1 MPHVWLLNS
10 IQGYTLESI
19 NFDYILLLKRI
30 SQSCQPLFLLKLF
43 SCISETEQNCA
54 KKPTHHMDI
63 YSFGVILLELI
74 TGKPAEQPAA
84 DDSIDI
90 VRWVRRRVNVTDGAS
105 QILDPSISHAA
116 QQGMQAALE
125 LALRCTSVMPD
136 QRPAMDEVVRS
147 LQSLCF
153 SVHPQ
158 TLPSTEDALQ
168 P

>member
-1 MPHVWLLNS
+1 
-10 IQGYTLESI
+10 
-19 NFDYILLLKRI
+19 
-30 SQSCQPLFLLKLF
+30 LLKLF
-43 SCISETEQNCA
+43 SCIYETEQNCA

-63 YSFGVILLELI
+63 YSFGVILLELV

-90 VRWVRRRVNVTDGAS
+90 VRWVRRRVNVTDGTS
-105 QILDPSISHAA
+105 QILDPSISRAA

-136 QRPAMDEVVRS
+136 QRPAAMDEVVRS

-158 TLPSTEDALQ
+158 TLPSTENAPQ